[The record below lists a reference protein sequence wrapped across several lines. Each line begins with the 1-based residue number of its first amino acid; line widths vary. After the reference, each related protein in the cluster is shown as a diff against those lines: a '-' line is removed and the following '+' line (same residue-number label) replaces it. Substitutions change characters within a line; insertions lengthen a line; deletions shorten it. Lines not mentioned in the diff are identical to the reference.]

1 MPSPFTPEQLTSLS
15 LQIDQQRELLRKEQ
29 PVPSHKGITITTS
42 HADFQRRLKVKT
54 RNMGARRQSLQRIEG
69 DNHAV
74 AKIIKQDI
82 PDRLPVQWRAI
93 KEITKEEPRSFW
105 RRFKQAAHSDLC
117 DEGGVLNAQWKK
129 HRDLSSKSVLE
140 SFGAVLVAMG
150 FSGNALQV
158 LAVAAG
164 VIVLHIGCKAVCE
177 EE

>member
-1 MPSPFTPEQLTSLS
+1 MPSPFTPDQLTSLS
-15 LQIDQQRELLRKEQ
+15 LQIDQQLAQLRDE
-29 PVPSHKGITITTS
+29 PPAISRTGNEP
-42 HADFQRRLKVKT
+42 D
-54 RNMGARRQSLQRIEG
+54 
-69 DNHAV
+69 
-74 AKIIKQDI
+74 KQDI

-140 SFGAVLVAMG
+140 SFGAVLMAMG
-150 FSGNALQV
+150 FSGNALQI
-158 LAVAAG
+158 LAEALG